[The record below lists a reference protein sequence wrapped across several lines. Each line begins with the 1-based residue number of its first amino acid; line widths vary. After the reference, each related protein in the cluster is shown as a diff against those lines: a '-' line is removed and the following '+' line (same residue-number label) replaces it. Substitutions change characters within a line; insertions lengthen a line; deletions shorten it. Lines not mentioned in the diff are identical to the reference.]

1 MTTSIIVMF
10 LIGAML
16 SAIAAAMANIMRA
29 AELRELRRELKRFE
43 KSFPTIRVV
52 EDPKVIR
59 KTKSDESGD
68 LPKFGDE

>member
-16 SAIAAAMANIMRA
+16 SAIAAALANIMRA
-29 AELRELRRELKRFE
+29 AELRELRKELDRFK
-43 KSFPTIRVV
+43 KSFPTIRVI
-52 EDPKVIR
+52 EDPKPRI
-59 KTKSDESGD
+59 KSRADDRDD